1 MVTACVA
8 ARGCNRGGRG
18 GGGDT
23 PDFKWQ
29 GWSNG
34 AKNQNPKK
42 ALDRNLT
49 LKNSHAEFPSHK
61 ISVTDKRIQQKRNW
75 SVDLHPR
82 TPCRLFWLIGILTK
96 MQRNALNIKT
106 VTKQVWF
113 YFIRGTTCTRPG
125 YARTITNLQIVLIL
139 NTPQNPCLLI
149 KLPKKKLPKFSYPK
163 KSRNRKF
170 KPKKIL
176 RPSALSLE
184 IRSTPRLPMAAC
196 SIPANFFPVK
206 RDWDL
211 RDFCLVTSTGFPKLS
226 QRLPRISDD
235 FPKTSEN
242 VRRCSGELWPLPKP
256 FN

>member
-18 GGGDT
+18 GGGYT

-82 TPCRLFWLIGILTK
+82 TPCRLFWLISILTK

-149 KLPKKKLPKFSYPK
+149 KLPKKYLPKFSYPK

-170 KPKKIL
+170 KPQKIL

-196 SIPANFFPVK
+196 SIPANFFSVK
-206 RDWDL
+206 WDWDL
-211 RDFCLVTSTGFPKLS
+211 RDFCLVTWTGFPKLS